1 MSKGV
6 DYDHN
11 PFYLPSGCRGNNSL
25 LINLTTNFNCHK
37 YMPGVTGSFKRVPWL
52 KTGYKYAF
60 ILASVPDKKSAIA
73 LCLLLIYSLRRREA
87 FYLKMAAFCSS
98 CPLNRSTFTADDFQH
113 KRGEKTVRDMPD
125 AATQCIFHRC

>member
-1 MSKGV
+1 MRGVSKGV

-60 ILASVPDKKSAIA
+60 ILASVPGNDSN
-73 LCLLLIYSLRRREA
+73 LLIV
-87 FYLKMAAFCSS
+87 FYV
-98 CPLNRSTFTADDFQH
+98 QI
-113 KRGEKTVRDMPD
+113 MPD
-125 AATQCIFHRC
+125 DLVMQLHRF